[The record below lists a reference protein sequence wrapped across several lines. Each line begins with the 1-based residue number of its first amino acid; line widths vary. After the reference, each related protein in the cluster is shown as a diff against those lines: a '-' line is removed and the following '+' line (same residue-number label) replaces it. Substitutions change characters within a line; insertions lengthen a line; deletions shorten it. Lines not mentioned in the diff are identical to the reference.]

1 MKRRP
6 MMNLFAVLLLLMAS
20 VLLPCRTGVAASK
33 TYTPIG
39 QYYGIKVKLGKY
51 YVHKGGESGRW
62 FGYSRKKNATE
73 DQETTLPGRENAVAN
88 DAVIYSYRDIH
99 DGYKLVGHSI
109 FKMNMKNG
117 SEKRIKIIK
126 DKTNPMSD
134 SQDGFIFGT
143 AYGNKLYYNVTQ
155 KYTKSGGFYDRTY
168 KLMYLDTK
176 TKKVKTAKKNFEIL
190 GCTKAYI
197 FGRSTKNVYYVFNL
211 KKNKF
216 YKMSG
221 VPKKGLVITHA
232 YKDKVYGAQFTGKTG
247 EGYKKILLFSFN
259 GAKKKIAKIKT
270 LNAGA
275 DSHYLDGYFEV
286 DSFKYTKDTTEFYKY
301 NLASKKTTTTTAR
314 DYDYDLDPD
323 YGDEEE

>member
-1 MKRRP
+1 MRRRN
-6 MMNLFAVLLLLMAS
+6 MTTFFAILLLLMVS
-20 VLLPCRTGVAASK
+20 LLLPYRTGVAASK

-39 QYYGIKVKLGKY
+39 QYYGRKVKLGKY

-62 FGYSRKKNATE
+62 FGYSRKKNATV
-73 DQETTLPGRENAVAN
+73 DQETSLPARENAVSN
-88 DAVIYSYRDIH
+88 DAVIYSYRDIY
-99 DGYKLVGHSI
+99 DGYKLKEHSI
-109 FKMNMKNG
+109 FKTNMKNG
-117 SEKRIKIIK
+117 SDKRITIIK

-143 AYGNKLYYNVTQ
+143 AYGNKLYYNLTQ
-155 KYTKSGGFYDRTY
+155 KYTKSGDYYVRTY

-197 FGRSTKNVYYVFNL
+197 FGRTTKNVYYVFNL
-211 KKNKF
+211 KKNRF

-221 VPKKGLVITHA
+221 VPKTGLVITHA
-232 YKDKVYGAQFTGKTG
+232 YKDKVYGAQLAGKTG

-270 LNAGA
+270 LKAG
-275 DSHYLDGYFEV
+275 DGHYLDGYFET
-286 DSFKYTKDTTEFYKY
+286 DSFKYTKDTRDFYKY
-301 NLASKKTTTTTAR
+301 NLATKKTTTTTAR

-323 YGDEEE
+323 YGGEEE